1 MPLARVRPRGGGTI
15 GDPLA
20 IPFGCVTK
28 RAGSH
33 GSTLVEQPQPGGDVA
48 VGFRTR
54 DRLARDPRM
63 GSTPYVIAVVNQKG
77 GVGKTTTAVNL
88 AACLAASERPTL
100 LIDVD
105 PQANASSAYGITGA
119 ERQVYDALVDGVP
132 LSRCAVETEL
142 ETLHVVP
149 SGRDLVGAEIELV
162 TMDAREYR
170 LAEAIRALE
179 DAYDIVLID
188 CPPSLGLL
196 TLNALTAADAVLIPL
211 QCEYYALEGL
221 ANLVET
227 VDLVRSQLNP
237 RLEIQGIVLTM
248 ADARNNLARQ
258 VEAEVRRHFGEKVYR
273 TRIPRNVR
281 LSEAPSHGQPI
292 LLYDIHSKGAAAY
305 VKLAD
310 ELLAQL
316 AIDGAPRKPP
326 ALARDEADSVG
337 PSASTP
343 AEAEPVAGARSSAEA
358 ESGSAAASASGAASS
373 VHVSPPTPPSSPTG
387 DEDEPTP

>member
-1 MPLARVRPRGGGTI
+1 MDMDSSSSPSR
-15 GDPLA
+15 
-20 IPFGCVTK
+20 
-28 RAGSH
+28 S
-33 GSTLVEQPQPGGDVA
+33 
-48 VGFRTR
+48 
-54 DRLARDPRM
+54 
-63 GSTPYVIAVVNQKG
+63 PYVIAVVNQKG

-105 PQANASSAYGITGA
+105 PQANASSAYGITNA
-119 ERQVYDALVDGVP
+119 ERQVYDALIDEVP
-132 LSRCAVETEL
+132 LTHCAFETEL

-149 SGRDLVGAEIELV
+149 AGRDLVGAEIELV
-162 TMDAREYR
+162 SIESREYR
-170 LAEAIRALE
+170 LSESIQAIGDSYE
-179 DAYDIVLID
+179 IILID

-227 VDLVRSQLNP
+227 VDLVNAELNP
-237 RLEIQGIVLTM
+237 RLTIQGIVLTM
-248 ADARNNLARQ
+248 ADQRNNLARQ
-258 VEAEVRRHFGEKVYR
+258 VEAEVRGHFGDKVYR

-292 LLYDIHSKGAAAY
+292 LLYDIHSKGAVAY

-316 AIDGAPRKPP
+316 ALTTLPRKPP
-326 ALARDEADSVG
+326 VLPNPQLASEDTSGGAGATVELSETTASDHSTTDR
-337 PSASTP
+337 SASHS
-343 AEAEPVAGARSSAEA
+343 EE
-358 ESGSAAASASGAASS
+358 
-373 VHVSPPTPPSSPTG
+373 
-387 DEDEPTP
+387 

>member
-1 MPLARVRPRGGGTI
+1 MTETSAT
-15 GDPLA
+15 
-20 IPFGCVTK
+20 
-28 RAGSH
+28 
-33 GSTLVEQPQPGGDVA
+33 STASNPG
-48 VGFRTR
+48 
-54 DRLARDPRM
+54 
-63 GSTPYVIAVVNQKG
+63 PYVIAVVNQKG

-105 PQANASSAYGITGA
+105 PQANASSAYGITRA
-119 ERQVYDALVDGVP
+119 ERQVYDALIDGVQ
-132 LSRCAVETEL
+132 LTHCAFETEL

-149 SGRDLVGAEIELV
+149 AGRDLVGAEIELV
-162 TMDAREYR
+162 ALESREYR
-170 LAEAIRALE
+170 LAQSIQAIG
-179 DAYDIVLID
+179 DAYEIILID

-227 VDLVRSQLNP
+227 VDLVRAELNP
-237 RLEIQGIVLTM
+237 KLEIQGIVLTM
-248 ADARNNLARQ
+248 ADQRNNLARQ
-258 VEAEVRRHFGEKVYR
+258 VEAEVRGHFGDKVYR

-292 LLYDIHSKGAAAY
+292 LLYDIHSKGAVAY

-316 AIDGAPRKPP
+316 RLTALPRKPP
-326 ALARDEADSVG
+326 VL
-337 PSASTP
+337 PN
-343 AEAEPVAGARSSAEA
+343 
-358 ESGSAAASASGAASS
+358 
-373 VHVSPPTPPSSPTG
+373 PPSTSKL
-387 DEDEPTP
+387 ED